1 MSEENEAVVR
11 RAFDEVA
18 MGDMTTVDEII
29 APEFVRHDLA
39 GGPEAH
45 GPDGVKRLIAGL
57 RTGFPDLQTTIED
70 IFSDGEKVV
79 VRFTAQRH
87 PQRPVHGDRS
97 HGQGG
102 DLERG
107 QHLPRVRRP
116 DSRDL
121 AAGGRPGPAAAAR
134 RGARRALG
142 LVASPGPL
150 GRPVVRGKTDG

>member
-57 RTGFPDLQTTIED
+57 RTGFPDLQTTIDD

-79 VRFTAQRH
+79 VRFTASGTHSGPFMGIAPTGRAATWSG
-87 PQRPVHGDRS
+87 VNIY
-97 HGQGG
+97 
-102 DLERG
+102 
-107 QHLPRVRRP
+107 RV
-116 DSRDL
+116 S
-121 AAGGRPGPAAAAR
+121 GGRIRETWQLADG
-134 RGARRALG
+134 LG
-142 LVASPGPL
+142 LLRQLGAAPG
-150 GRPVVRGKTDG
+150 GR